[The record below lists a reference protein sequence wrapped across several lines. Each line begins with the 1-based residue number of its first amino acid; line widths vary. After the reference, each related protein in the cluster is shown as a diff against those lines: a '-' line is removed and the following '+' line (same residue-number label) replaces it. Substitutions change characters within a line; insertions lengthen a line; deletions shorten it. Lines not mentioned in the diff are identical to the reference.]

1 MKLTN
6 TSVDKQTLI
15 KNYNNSRANLLLV
28 VVFTVINIILLIT
41 QSNTYFLFSTYIPY
55 ALVTVGMMLC
65 GMFPPEFYEGLEQGE
80 FLGQS
85 AFYIFLGI
93 ALIFVVLYLLCWIFS
108 KNNKSGWLIFALVL
122 FSADTLGMFAF
133 QGLALDGILDVA
145 FHIWVIVSLV
155 MGISACSKLK
165 KISQESDDNE
175 QQEQIDET
183 IKTEPIRTAD
193 TYVKSRILIETEAF
207 GHVITYRR
215 VKRVNE
221 LVIDGNVYDEHT
233 ALVEFAHS
241 LKANIDGHIIEAGFD
256 GIAHSYLKIDG
267 ELVAQKVR
275 IV

>member
-1 MKLTN
+1 M
-6 TSVDKQTLI
+6 
-15 KNYNNSRANLLLV
+15 
-28 VVFTVINIILLIT
+28 
-41 QSNTYFLFSTYIPY
+41 
-55 ALVTVGMMLC
+55 
-65 GMFPPEFYEGLEQGE
+65 
-80 FLGQS
+80 
-85 AFYIFLGI
+85 
-93 ALIFVVLYLLCWIFS
+93 CWIFS

-267 ELVAQKVR
+267 ELVTQKVR

>member
-267 ELVAQKVR
+267 ELVTQKVR

>member
-1 MKLTN
+1 MN
-6 TSVDKQTLI
+6 SSDKQTLI

-28 VVFTVINIILLIT
+28 VAFTVINIVLLAT
-41 QSNTYFLFSTYIPY
+41 LSDTYFLFSAYIPY

-165 KISQESDDNE
+165 KMSQETDGAVI
-175 QQEQIDET
+175 QEQNDET
-183 IKTEPIRTAD
+183 IKTEPIRIAD
-193 TYVKSRILIETEAF
+193 TYVKSRILIETEAL

-241 LKANIDGHIIEAGFD
+241 LKANIDGHIIEAGYD